1 MADSAVVISLFY
13 ELNVSAKIITSRISI
28 QFSNIS
34 IFGRGG
40 GRLWTSDRR
49 GVGQNCDRCGQ
60 GGGGPKIKHF

>member
-34 IFGRGG
+34 IFWSRGG
-40 GRLWTSDRR
+40 KPIVDVRQEGGWT
-49 GVGQNCDRCGQ
+49 
-60 GGGGPKIKHF
+60 KL